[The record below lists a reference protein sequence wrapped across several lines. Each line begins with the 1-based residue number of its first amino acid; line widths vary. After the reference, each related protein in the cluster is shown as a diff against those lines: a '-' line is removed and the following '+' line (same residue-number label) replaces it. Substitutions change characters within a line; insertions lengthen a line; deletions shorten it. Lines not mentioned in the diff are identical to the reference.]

1 MLLDHALIGD
11 LHVYATCQVQLRL
24 SNEKY
29 LRSKPEVRALTA
41 AFMHKVL
48 EEKPDNVL
56 VFAHQFFTQDGL
68 ADVARHK

>member
-1 MLLDHALIGD
+1 M
-11 LHVYATCQVQLRL
+11 RL